1 MHLDARSWYS
11 FHDGVSAP
19 ADLCVQAAELGFD
32 CLGMADTDG
41 CYGLLHFHRA
51 ALKCGI
57 HPVLGIS
64 LTDPVELRGQGG
76 RRTQD
81 AGLADPTA
89 SAALV
94 IARDREGYGE
104 LCHLAT
110 LRQLDGQFN
119 LPRALLGN
127 TERCYIITD
136 RDDLLR
142 TLVPRLGPGR
152 VFMRLTPDYGEQ
164 YRSRQIR
171 QLKLARELKLH
182 PVACTD
188 VHFLRPQ
195 DQAVH
200 QVLRA
205 IGQNS
210 GMDSAR
216 GVRRNWHYLSA
227 PTELG
232 GYYYDCP
239 EALGNA
245 RKLAMATNVEF
256 EYGKWLFPRYE
267 LPGGGEPARAL
278 LGLCRRSL
286 NIKFGNPHEEYL
298 ARLEMELGAIERL
311 GYTSYFLAVYDIVRE
326 SKRRRIPCLGRGS
339 AANSLV
345 SWLLGLTPVDPLRY
359 DMYFERF
366 LNPARK
372 SPPDIDI
379 DFNWRRRDE
388 IVQYVYDRWGQDSV
402 AMISTHVT
410 FRARSALREVARVYG
425 LGERELS
432 TISRF
437 LPNIRASGLDT
448 VLRDFPEMRG
458 VDLTS
463 EPYCHVLPLASR
475 LAGKPRHLGIHCG
488 GIVIAPGRVDCYT
501 GLQRAAKGFVVTQ
514 YDMHPI
520 EAVGLIK
527 IDLLGNRSLGVLED
541 TLATLRGQGIKPE
554 LSDHEVLSQDPATNA
569 LVKHGESIGCFYIE
583 SPAMRQLL
591 KRLGVRDFLGLTAA
605 SSVIRPGVAESGM
618 MQEYIR
624 RVNGQRHELPTHPLM
639 LQIMPE
645 THGVMIYQEDVIRVA
660 HELAGLSRSDA
671 DLMRRV
677 MSKPHRHEGMLALGE
692 KFVSGC
698 EARGLDTASALE
710 IWRQLASFSGY
721 SFCKAHS
728 ASFATLSYQVAW
740 LKAHYP
746 AQFMAAVL
754 DNGGGFYGARAY
766 ISECE
771 RLGIGILPAD
781 VNHSGLAYRVEGEVR
796 ACSGKGDEGCGMRD
810 EAELRSD
817 PDNGGAQL
825 ACAQS
830 EYISTTEA
838 QRTQRIPTGSD
849 NDEPHSSSLNPYPST
864 DNSLLTTDNRRED
877 AAATDHPSSPVPH
890 PSTDPRSLTPG
901 PSSIRMPLVVIKG
914 LPIAI
919 TERIVRER
927 AHGVYRS
934 LPDFIRRT
942 GPSQSELDLLIMSG
956 ALDSLG
962 MSRPELLWL
971 SQQERKAGLRH
982 ASRARSKQ
990 LAVGSEQSVAS
1001 RRTSRVGIDAGDP
1014 RAGMSNRP
1022 PDGSTHPASR
1032 IPDPCCQAT
1041 GLTSALPFDE
1051 SERIAEFRE
1060 RMAGRLDDYD
1070 ELKLCALELK
1080 HYGMLTRRHPLSL
1093 YSNLVS
1099 GLVDAADMP
1108 RHSGRWVRMLGWCI
1122 ATKRV
1127 DISRRRQVRDLIEL
1141 QGANH
1146 DEPEQYGNA
1155 DEDGAGTGFGSGD
1168 DDYEL
1173 NDTAAD
1179 LGLVRRGGQTDDWG
1193 VGRGGP
1199 EQSGQENIKPQ
1210 RTQSSQ
1216 RREDGSDNASSPNYS
1231 SRRTSREGIDA
1242 GDPRA
1247 GMSNRPPA
1255 GDPDNRR
1262 QDAAA
1267 TDGIPETGN
1276 RKPGTSAHP
1285 ASRIPHPSADNSPLT
1300 TDHSSAHPSSP
1311 VPHSS
1316 NRNFSPTRRGLDP
1329 PQGQTGERSREPE
1342 KHLGF
1347 IGPGNSMKFM
1357 SMEDLTGTFECTLRA
1372 DRYAKYAPL
1381 TRYNGPFLIVGKV
1394 EEQFGT
1400 CNLSIH
1406 ELKLLRLD
1414 ELDRLVDDNEGRGS
1428 ARRKGSKPSSY
1439 AVEEG

>member
-19 ADLCVQAAELGFD
+19 ADLCAQAAELGFES
-32 CLGMADTDG
+32 LGMADTDG

-57 HPVLGIS
+57 HPVLGTS
-64 LTDPVELRGQGG
+64 LTDPAELRGQGG
-76 RRTQD
+76 RRSLD

-94 IARDREGYGE
+94 IARDRDGYGE
-104 LCHLAT
+104 LCRLAT
-110 LRQLDGQFN
+110 LRQLDPEFR
-119 LPRALLGN
+119 LDRALLAN
-127 TERCYIITD
+127 TERCFIITD
-136 RDDLLR
+136 RPELLR
-142 TLVPRLGPGR
+142 TLVPRLGPSR
-152 VFMRLTPDYGEQ
+152 VFLRLAPDYGEQ
-164 YRSRQIR
+164 YRSRQLR
-171 QLKLARELKLH
+171 QLKLAREFRLH

-210 GMDSAR
+210 GMDNAR

-227 PTELG
+227 PTQLG

-239 EALGNA
+239 QALDNA
-245 RKLAMATNVEF
+245 RKLAMSTNVEF

-278 LGLCRRSL
+278 LALCRRSL
-286 NIKFGNPHEEYL
+286 SIKFGNPHEEYL

-326 SKRRRIPCLGRGS
+326 SRRRRIPCLGRGS

-345 SWLLGLTPVDPLRY
+345 SWLLGLTPVDPIRY

-388 IVQYVYDRWGQDSV
+388 IVQYVYERWGHDSV

-410 FRARSALREVARVYG
+410 FRARSALREVAKVFG
-425 LGERELS
+425 LGDREIS

-437 LPNIRASGLDT
+437 MPNIRASGLET

-458 VDLTS
+458 VDLSS

-488 GIVIAPGRVDCYT
+488 GIVIAPGRVDYYS

-541 TLATLRGQGIKPE
+541 TLATLREQGVKPD

-624 RVNGQRHELPTHPLM
+624 RVNGQRHELPTHPKM
-639 LQIMPE
+639 IEIMPE

-677 MSKPHRHEGMLALGE
+677 MSKPHRHDGMLALGE

-766 ISECE
+766 LSECE
-771 RLGIGILPAD
+771 RLGLRILSAD
-781 VNHSGLAYRVEGEVR
+781 VNHSGLAYRVEWGVGSGE
-796 ACSGKGDEGCGMRD
+796 GD
-810 EAELRSD
+810 
-817 PDNGGAQL
+817 GGATL
-825 ACAQS
+825 DVAQS
-830 EYISTTEA
+830 EVRRE
-838 QRTQRIPTGSD
+838 PD
-849 NDEPHSSSLNPYPST
+849 NSNEKRVRSKESGDLPHSSSHITRPSSSRRT
-864 DNSLLTTDNRRED
+864 SREGIDVGDPRVGMSNRPPADNSVEFGVGSGEED
-877 AAATDHPSSPVPH
+877 SPPNSPLPTPS
-890 PSTDPRSLTPG
+890 
-901 PSSIRMPLVVIKG
+901 SSIRIPLVVIKG
-914 LPIAI
+914 LPLSI

-927 AHGVYRS
+927 AHGVYRN
-934 LPDFIRRT
+934 LPDFIRRA
-942 GPSQSELDLLIMSG
+942 GPSQTELDLLIMSG

-971 SQQERKAGLRH
+971 SQQERKAGLRDSP
-982 ASRARSKQ
+982 SRASTRRSDPAAGQ
-990 LAVGSEQSVAS
+990 GPAGSGGS
-1001 RRTSRVGIDAGDP
+1001 
-1014 RAGMSNRP
+1014 SN
-1022 PDGSTHPASR
+1022 GNVSR
-1032 IPDPCCQAT
+1032 ITPNSKLQTPTLQ
-1041 GLTSALPFDE
+1041 LPFDE

-1080 HYGMLTRRHPLSL
+1080 HYGMLVRRHPLSL
-1093 YSNLVS
+1093 YVNLVS

-1108 RHSGRWVRMLGWCI
+1108 KHSGRWVRMLGWCI

-1155 DEDGAGTGFGSGD
+1155 DEEAGGNGFGSGD

-1193 VGRGGP
+1193 VGRGGGAA
-1199 EQSGQENIKPQ
+1199 QVAQENIEPQ

-1216 RREDGSDNASSPNYS
+1216 RREDGSDNAASPNPS

-1247 GMSNRPPA
+1247 GMSNRPSA

-1262 QDAAA
+1262 QDATA
-1267 TDGIPETGN
+1267 TG
-1276 RKPGTSAHP
+1276 PGSRVPGPSPARNAGSDAH
-1285 ASRIPHPSADNSPLT
+1285 T
-1300 TDHSSAHPSSP
+1300 M
-1311 VPHSS
+1311 
-1316 NRNFSPTRRGLDP
+1316 G
-1329 PQGQTGERSREPE
+1329 
-1342 KHLGF
+1342 GF

-1372 DRYAKYAPL
+1372 DKYAKFAPL
-1381 TRYNGPFLIVGKV
+1381 TRYSGPFLITGKV

-1414 ELDRLVDDNEGRGS
+1414 ELDRLVADDGS
-1428 ARRKGSKPSSY
+1428 RRRGSKPQSY
-1439 AVEEG
+1439 TVEEG

>member
-19 ADLCVQAAELGFD
+19 ADLCAQAAELGFES
-32 CLGMADTDG
+32 LGMADTDG

-51 ALKCGI
+51 ALKLGI

-64 LTDPVELRGQGG
+64 LTDPQELSSQKG
-76 RRTQD
+76 RRSLE
-81 AGLADPTA
+81 AGIADPTS
-89 SAALV
+89 SATLV
-94 IARDREGYGE
+94 LARDREGYGE
-104 LCHLAT
+104 LCRLTT
-110 LRQLDGQFN
+110 LRQLDGQFD
-119 LPRALLGN
+119 LLRALLGN
-127 TERCYIITD
+127 TQRCYIITD
-136 RDDLLR
+136 RAELLR
-142 TLVPRLGPGR
+142 KLVPRLGPNR
-152 VFMRLTPDYGEQ
+152 VFMRLVPDYGEQ
-164 YRSRQIR
+164 HRSRQIR

-210 GMDSAR
+210 SMEDAR
-216 GVRRNWHYLSA
+216 GVRRSQHYLSA
-227 PTELG
+227 PTELS

-239 EALGNA
+239 QALDNA
-245 RKLAMATNVEF
+245 RKLAMACNVEF
-256 EYGKWLFPRYE
+256 EYGKWLFPHYE
-267 LPGGGEPARAL
+267 LPGGGDPARAL
-278 LGLCRRSL
+278 HGLCRRSL
-286 NIKFGNPHEEYL
+286 AIRFGSPHEEYL
-298 ARLEMELGAIERL
+298 ARLEMELGAIDRL

-326 SKRRRIPCLGRGS
+326 SRRRRIPCLGRGS

-345 SWLLGLTPVDPLRY
+345 SWLLGLTPVDPIRY

-388 IVQYVYDRWGQDSV
+388 IVQYVYDRWGPERV

-410 FRARSALREVARVYG
+410 FRARSALREVAKVYG
-425 LGERELS
+425 LGDREIS

-437 LPNIRASGLDT
+437 MPNIRASGLDS

-458 VDLTS
+458 VDLHS
-463 EPYCHVLPLASR
+463 EPYCHVLPLATR
-475 LAGKPRHLGIHCG
+475 LAGRPRHLGIHCG
-488 GIVIAPGRVDCYT
+488 GIVIAPTQVDYYT

-541 TLATLRGQGIKPE
+541 TLATLREQGLKPD
-554 LSDHEVLSQDPATNA
+554 LSDHEKVSQDPATNA
-569 LVKHGESIGCFYIE
+569 LVQHGETIGCFYIE

-624 RVNGQRHELPTHPLM
+624 RVNGQRHELPTHPKM
-639 LQIMPE
+639 IEIMPE

-677 MSKPHRHEGMLALGE
+677 MSKPHRHDGMLALGE

-698 EARGLDTASALE
+698 EARGLDTSSALE

-771 RLGIGILPAD
+771 RLGLRILPPDA
-781 VNHSGLAYRVEGEVR
+781 NHSGLHYRAEFGVRSGEGEAR
-796 ACSGKGDEGCGMRD
+796 RKPGDGGPEQSGQQ
-810 EAELRSD
+810 AL
-817 PDNGGAQL
+817 
-825 ACAQS
+825 
-830 EYISTTEA
+830 STTEPQRA
-838 QRTQRIPTGSD
+838 QS
-849 NDEPHSSSLNPYPST
+849 HS
-864 DNSLLTTDNRRED
+864 
-877 AAATDHPSSPVPH
+877 AHPSSHIPH
-890 PSTDPRSLTPG
+890 PSSAH
-901 PSSIRMPLVVIKG
+901 PSSRIPHPASHIPHPSSAPASSLLPLHSSAIRLPLVVIKG
-914 LPIAI
+914 LPVAI
-919 TERIVRER
+919 TERIVKQRD
-927 AHGVYRS
+927 HGPYRS
-934 LPDFIRRT
+934 LPDFIRRC
-942 GPSQSELDLLIMSG
+942 GPSQSELQLLIMAG

-962 MSRPELLWL
+962 MNRPELHWL
-971 SQQERKAGLRH
+971 AQQERKAGLRH
-982 ASRARSKQ
+982 STLKRRRGVEVG
-990 LAVGSEQSVAS
+990 VGSGEEESPPNSKLQTP
-1001 RRTSRVGIDAGDP
+1001 TS
-1014 RAGMSNRP
+1014 
-1022 PDGSTHPASR
+1022 
-1032 IPDPCCQAT
+1032 
-1041 GLTSALPFDE
+1041 LLPFDE
-1051 SERIAEFRE
+1051 SERMAEFRE

-1080 HYGMLTRRHPLSL
+1080 HYGMLARRHPLSL
-1093 YSNLVS
+1093 YQNLVS
-1099 GLVDAADMP
+1099 GLVDACEMP
-1108 RHSGRWVRMLGWCI
+1108 RYAGRWVRMLGWCI

-1127 DISRRRQVRDLIEL
+1127 DISRRRQVQDMIEL
-1141 QGANH
+1141 QAANH
-1146 DEPEQYGNA
+1146 DEPEQYGDD
-1155 DEDGAGTGFGSGD
+1155 DEEGGSGFGSGD

-1173 NDTAAD
+1173 NDTAAE

-1193 VGRGGP
+1193 VGRGEVRSNPDNGAAK
-1199 EQSGQENIKPQ
+1199 QAAQGNIEPQ

-1216 RREDGSDNASSPNYS
+1216 SGK
-1231 SRRTSREGIDA
+1231 G
-1242 GDPRA
+1242 
-1247 GMSNRPPA
+1247 
-1255 GDPDNRR
+1255 
-1262 QDAAA
+1262 
-1267 TDGIPETGN
+1267 PETRN
-1276 RKPGTSAHP
+1276 RTP
-1285 ASRIPHPSADNSPLT
+1285 AT
-1300 TDHSSAHPSSP
+1300 SAHPSSRS
-1311 VPHSS
+1311 PHPASPA
-1316 NRNFSPTRRGLDP
+1316 RNAGSDAHTMG
-1329 PQGQTGERSREPE
+1329 
-1342 KHLGF
+1342 GF
-1347 IGPGNSMKFM
+1347 VGPGNSMKFM

-1372 DRYAKYAPL
+1372 DKYAKYAPL
-1381 TRYNGPFLIVGKV
+1381 TRYNGPFLITGKV

-1414 ELDRLVDDNEGRGS
+1414 ELDRLVADDGS
-1428 ARRKGSKPSSY
+1428 RRKGSKPASY
-1439 AVEEG
+1439 TV

>member
-1 MHLDARSWYS
+1 MHLDAHSWYS

-19 ADLCVQAAELGFD
+19 EDLCAQAAELGFEAF
-32 CLGMADTDG
+32 GIADTDG

-51 ALKCGI
+51 ALKCRI

-64 LTDPVELRGQGG
+64 LTDPQELKAQAG
-76 RRTQD
+76 RRSLE
-81 AGLADPTA
+81 AGIADPTA

-94 IARDREGYGE
+94 IARDRDGYGE
-104 LCHLAT
+104 LCRLAT
-110 LRQLDGQFN
+110 LRQLDPEFN
-119 LPRALLGN
+119 LARALLGN
-127 TERCYIITD
+127 TAHCYIISD
-136 RDDLLR
+136 RPELLR
-142 TLVPRLGPGR
+142 IILPRLGPHR
-152 VFMRLTPDYGEQ
+152 VFMRCSPDYGEQ
-164 YRSRQIR
+164 LRARQIR

-195 DQAVH
+195 DQPVH
-200 QVLRA
+200 HVLRA

-210 GMDSAR
+210 GMDTAR
-216 GVRRNWHYLSA
+216 GVRRNWHYLGA

-239 EALGNA
+239 QALENA

-256 EYGKWLFPRYE
+256 EYGKWLFPPYE
-267 LPGGGEPARAL
+267 LPGGGDPARAL
-278 LGLCRRSL
+278 HGLCRRSL
-286 NIKFGNPHEEYL
+286 DIKFGNPGEEYL
-298 ARLEMELGAIERL
+298 ARLEMELGAIDRL

-326 SKRRRIPCLGRGS
+326 SRRRRIPCLGRGS

-345 SWLLGLTPVDPLRY
+345 SWLLGLTPVDPIRY

-388 IVQYVYDRWGQDSV
+388 IVQYVYDRWGHERV

-410 FRARSALREVARVYG
+410 FRARSALREVAKVYG
-425 LGERELS
+425 LGDREIS

-437 LPNIRASGLDT
+437 LPNIRASGLDS
-448 VLRDFPEMRG
+448 VVRDFPEMRG
-458 VDLTS
+458 VDLHS
-463 EPYCHVLPLASR
+463 EPYCHVLPLATR
-475 LAGKPRHLGIHCG
+475 LAGRPRHLGIHCG
-488 GIVIAPGRVDCYT
+488 GIVIAPGNVDYFT

-514 YDMHPI
+514 YDMHPM

-541 TLATLRGQGIKPE
+541 TLARLREQGVKPD
-554 LSDHEVLSQDPATNA
+554 LSDHEQVSQDPATNA
-569 LVKHGESIGCFYIE
+569 LVRHGETMGCFYIE

-591 KRLGVRDFLGLTAA
+591 KRLVVRDFIGLTAA

-624 RVNGQRHELPTHPLM
+624 RVNGARHELRTHPRM
-639 LQIMPE
+639 LELLPE

-677 MSKPHRHEGMLALGE
+677 MSKPHRHDGMLALGE

-698 EARGLDTASALE
+698 EARGMDTASALE

-771 RLGIGILPAD
+771 RLGLSILPPD
-781 VNHSGLAYRVEGEVR
+781 VNHSGMNYSAELEAWREPGEGGPEQSGQQEVR
-796 ACSGKGDEGCGMRD
+796 LQSDNRDQGPGTGDRDGGPEQSGQHI
-810 EAELRSD
+810 L
-817 PDNGGAQL
+817 
-825 ACAQS
+825 
-830 EYISTTEA
+830 STTEA
-838 QRTQRIPTGSD
+838 QRTQCNSGNHKTRNPKPETSSD
-849 NDEPHSSSLNPYPST
+849 NSPLST
-864 DNSLLTTDNRRED
+864 DDRRQA
-877 AAATDHPSSPVPH
+877 AAATATGNLQPESSSGPRSPV
-890 PSTDPRSLTPG
+890 TG
-901 PSSIRMPLVVIKG
+901 PSSSIRLPLVVIKG
-914 LPIAI
+914 LPVAI
-919 TERIVRER
+919 TERIVSAR
-927 AHGVYRS
+927 AHGPFRS
-934 LPDFIRRT
+934 LPDFIRRC
-942 GPSQSELDLLIMSG
+942 GPSESELDLLILAG

-971 SQQERKAGLRH
+971 AQQERKAGLRH
-982 ASRARSKQ
+982 STPKKRRGGAAQAAQEGLSTTEAQRTQSN
-990 LAVGSEQSVAS
+990 EQGA
-1001 RRTSRVGIDAGDP
+1001 
-1014 RAGMSNRP
+1014 MSNER
-1022 PDGSTHPASR
+1022 GGTVHPSSR
-1032 IPDPCCQAT
+1032 IPDPSIGSRTSREGIDEGDPRVGMSDRPAAGVPAT
-1041 GLTSALPFDE
+1041 SNQQPVTSQLPFDE
-1051 SERIAEFRE
+1051 SARIEEFRR

-1080 HYGMLTRRHPLSL
+1080 HYGMLVRRHPLSL
-1093 YSNLVS
+1093 YANLVS
-1099 GLVDAADMP
+1099 GLVDAREMP
-1108 RHSGRWVRMLGWCI
+1108 RYSGRWVRMLGWCI

-1127 DISRRRQVRDLIEL
+1127 DLSRRRQVQDMIEL
-1141 QGANH
+1141 QAANH
-1146 DEPEQYGNA
+1146 DDPEQYTA
-1155 DEDGAGTGFGSGD
+1155 DEDELSVSGIGGD
-1168 DDYEL
+1168 EDYEL

-1179 LGLVRRGGQTDDWG
+1179 LGLVRRGGQTDDWA

-1199 EQSGQENIKPQ
+1199 EQSGQQGTEA
-1210 RTQSSQ
+1210 
-1216 RREDGSDNASSPNYS
+1216 RREPGDGAAAQAAEHGARS
-1231 SRRTSREGIDA
+1231 A
-1242 GDPRA
+1242 GEA
-1247 GMSNRPPA
+1247 GAAHPGNPA
-1255 GDPDNRR
+1255 LTTDGRR

-1267 TDGIPETGN
+1267 TD
-1276 RKPGTSAHP
+1276 S
-1285 ASRIPHPSADNSPLT
+1285 
-1300 TDHSSAHPSSP
+1300 SSA
-1311 VPHSS
+1311 PHSS
-1316 NRNFSPTRRGLDP
+1316 LHTPHSPSRNRGTDSHTMG
-1329 PQGQTGERSREPE
+1329 
-1342 KHLGF
+1342 GF

-1372 DRYAKYAPL
+1372 DKYARFAPL
-1381 TRYNGPFLIVGKV
+1381 TRYTGPFLITGKV

-1400 CNLSIH
+1400 CTLSIQ

-1414 ELDRLVDDNEGRGS
+1414 ELDRLVADDAEGG
-1428 ARRKGSKPSSY
+1428 RRKGSKPASY
-1439 AVEEG
+1439 APQEAR

>member
-1 MHLDARSWYS
+1 MHLDAHSWYS

-19 ADLCVQAAELGFD
+19 EDLCVQAAELGFEAF
-32 CLGMADTDG
+32 GIADTDG

-64 LTDPVELRGQGG
+64 LTDPQELKAQAG
-76 RRTQD
+76 RRSLE
-81 AGLADPTA
+81 AGIADPTA

-94 IARDREGYGE
+94 IARDRDGYGE
-104 LCHLAT
+104 LCRLAT
-110 LRQLDGQFN
+110 LRHLDPQFN
-119 LPRALLGN
+119 LARALLGN
-127 TERCYIITD
+127 TEHCWIISD
-136 RDDLLR
+136 RDELLR
-142 TLVPRLGPGR
+142 ILLKRLGPNR
-152 VFMRLTPDYGEQ
+152 VFMRCSPDYGEQ
-164 YRSRQIR
+164 LRARQIR

-195 DQAVH
+195 DQPVH
-200 QVLRA
+200 HVLRA

-210 GMDSAR
+210 GMDTAR
-216 GVRRNWHYLSA
+216 GVRRNWHYLGA

-239 EALGNA
+239 QALDNA

-256 EYGKWLFPRYE
+256 EYGKWLFPHYE
-267 LPGGGEPARAL
+267 LPGGGDPARAL
-278 LGLCRRSL
+278 HGLCRRSL
-286 NIKFGNPHEEYL
+286 DLKFGHPTEEYL
-298 ARLEMELGAIERL
+298 ARLEMELGAIDRL

-326 SKRRRIPCLGRGS
+326 SRRRRIPCLGRGS

-345 SWLLGLTPVDPLRY
+345 SWLLGLTPVDPIRY

-388 IVQYVYDRWGQDSV
+388 IVQYVYDRWGHERV

-410 FRARSALREVARVYG
+410 FRARSALREVAKVYG
-425 LGERELS
+425 LGDREIS

-437 LPNIRASGLDT
+437 LPNIRASGLDS
-448 VLRDFPEMRG
+448 VVRDFPEMRG
-458 VDLTS
+458 VDLHS
-463 EPYCHVLPLASR
+463 EPYCHVLPLATR
-475 LAGKPRHLGIHCG
+475 LAGRPRHLGIHCG
-488 GIVIAPGRVDCYT
+488 GIVIAPNHVDYFT

-514 YDMHPI
+514 YDMHPV

-541 TLATLRGQGIKPE
+541 TLATLREQGLKPD
-554 LSDHEVLSQDPATNA
+554 LTDHEQVSQDPATNA
-569 LVKHGESIGCFYIE
+569 LVRHGETMGCFYIE

-624 RVNGQRHELPTHPLM
+624 RVNGARHELRTHPRM
-639 LQIMPE
+639 LELLPE
-645 THGVMIYQEDVIRVA
+645 THGVMIYQEDVILVA

-677 MSKPHRHEGMLALGE
+677 MSKPHRHDGMLALGE

-698 EARGLDTASALE
+698 EARGMDTASALE

-771 RLGIGILPAD
+771 RLGLSILPPD
-781 VNHSGLAYRVEGEVR
+781 VNHSGLNYSAE
-796 ACSGKGDEGCGMRD
+796 CGMRD
-810 EAELRSD
+810 GGCGMGEGGQARGLTGGQSHGLAAEPSREA
-817 PDNGGAQL
+817 DNRDQGSGTWDQDGGAVQ
-825 ACAQS
+825 AAQHVF
-830 EYISTTEA
+830 STTEA
-838 QRTQRIPTGSD
+838 QRTQSNEQAAMSKERGGTAHP
-849 NDEPHSSSLNPYPST
+849 SS
-864 DNSLLTTDNRRED
+864 RRLE
-877 AAATDHPSSPVPH
+877 AAATATSNLQAPISSGPGSRV
-890 PSTDPRSLTPG
+890 PG
-901 PSSIRMPLVVIKG
+901 PSSAPTSTLQPPSSSIRLPLVVIKG

-919 TERIVRER
+919 TERIVSARG
-927 AHGVYRS
+927 HGPFRS
-934 LPDFIRRT
+934 LPDFIRRC
-942 GPSQSELDLLIMSG
+942 GPSESELDLLVLAG

-971 SQQERKAGLRH
+971 AQQERKAGLRH
-982 ASRARSKQ
+982 STPKRRVRDRGPGIGDHGTEVSPEADNYSS
-990 LAVGSEQSVAS
+990 GNEQGA
-1001 RRTSRVGIDAGDP
+1001 
-1014 RAGMSNRP
+1014 MSNERVRNA
-1022 PDGSTHPASR
+1022 HPASR
-1032 IPDPCCQAT
+1032 ISDPYPGSRTSREGIDEGDPRVGMSNGPAAGVPAT
-1041 GLTSALPFDE
+1041 SNQQPVTSQLPFDE
-1051 SERIAEFRE
+1051 TARLEEFRR

-1080 HYGMLTRRHPLSL
+1080 HYGMLVRRHPLSL
-1093 YSNLVS
+1093 YANLVS
-1099 GLVDAADMP
+1099 GLVDAREMP
-1108 RHSGRWVRMLGWCI
+1108 RYAGRWVRMLGWCI

-1127 DISRRRQVRDLIEL
+1127 DLSRRRQVQDMIEL
-1141 QGANH
+1141 QAANH
-1146 DEPEQYGNA
+1146 DDPEQYTA
-1155 DEDGAGTGFGSGD
+1155 DEDELSVSGIGGD
-1168 DDYEL
+1168 EDYEL

-1179 LGLVRRGGQTDDWG
+1179 LGLVRRGGMTDDWA
-1193 VGRGGP
+1193 VGRGDGTGNG
-1199 EQSGQENIKPQ
+1199 ERGTGKSQEGVGGQAHGLTGGQSHGFAETDNSLPA
-1210 RTQSSQ
+1210 TAG
-1216 RREDGSDNASSPNYS
+1216 RRLE
-1231 SRRTSREGIDA
+1231 
-1242 GDPRA
+1242 
-1247 GMSNRPPA
+1247 
-1255 GDPDNRR
+1255 
-1262 QDAAA
+1262 AAA
-1267 TDGIPETGN
+1267 TGTETRNPKPETSSGPGSQV
-1276 RKPGTSAHP
+1276 PGTSP
-1285 ASRIPHPSADNSPLT
+1285 SRNRG
-1300 TDHSSAHPSSP
+1300 TDSH
-1311 VPHSS
+1311 
-1316 NRNFSPTRRGLDP
+1316 TMG
-1329 PQGQTGERSREPE
+1329 
-1342 KHLGF
+1342 GF

-1372 DRYAKYAPL
+1372 DKYARYAPL
-1381 TRYNGPFLIVGKV
+1381 TRYTGPFLITGKV

-1400 CNLSIH
+1400 CTLSIQ

-1414 ELDRLVDDNEGRGS
+1414 ELDRLVADDAEGG
-1428 ARRKGSKPSSY
+1428 RRKGSKPASY
-1439 AVEEG
+1439 APV